1 MRSFL
6 YLSTTLATA
15 MAAGCPYMSGQLS
28 ARDKGFAKRQA
39 GDSVE
44 GTTLATQEFLA
55 PFELNDTNVYMT
67 TDSGTPID
75 EAVSLKAGPR
85 GPTLLEDF
93 IFRQKLQRF
102 DHERIPER
110 PVHARGAGAHGVFT
124 SYGDFSN
131 VTAASFLSKAGKQ
144 TPMFTRMSTVIG
156 ERGSVDS
163 ARDVHGMAT
172 RFYTDEGNFDIVGI
186 NVPVF
191 FINDAILFPD
201 LIHALKPSPDNQIP
215 QAATA
220 HDSAYDFFSQETSA
234 LNLVMIVMAGYGI
247 PRSYRHMDGWG
258 VHTYRLVT
266 SEGASKLVR
275 WHWKSLQGKASF
287 LWEEAQAVGG
297 KNSDFHRQDMWNAIE
312 AGVNPE
318 WELGVQIFDEN
329 EELAFGFD
337 VLDPTKFI
345 PEEVVPIT
353 PLGKMTLNTNPK
365 NYFAETEQIGFQP
378 GHIVRGIDFSDDP
391 VLQGRLYS
399 YLDAQLNRY
408 GGPNFEQAPVNRPRV
423 PIHNNNRDGKAQAY
437 IPTNIA
443 AYSPN
448 TLNFGSPME
457 ANETVGNGFFTAP
470 NRYVSGAL
478 TRELS
483 PTFADHWSQ
492 PRMVWNSL
500 SPEEQQIAVNA
511 LRFET
516 SHVVSVTVKQNFI
529 NQMNRID
536 HDLAVRVAQVLVDV
550 TVPPPDTTYYNNNK
564 TSYISIFHNSLPT
577 IQGLNFG
584 ILASVY
590 SNQSMSQAAMLSKQ
604 FADLGLFVSVVAENL
619 APGVNLTYSAADA
632 IDFDGILVT
641 PGSES
646 IFLNGTSP
654 LYPLGRPLQIVQ
666 SAYVY
671 GKPVGALGGASMV
684 FQSVGIAE
692 RPGVYFR
699 NSTATLLSDFE
710 AGLKT
715 FKFLD
720 RFPLDPPVG

>member
-1 MRSFL
+1 
-6 YLSTTLATA
+6 
-15 MAAGCPYMSGQLS
+15 MSGEL
-28 ARDKGFAKRQA
+28 RGRGEDLGKRQET
-39 GDSVE
+39 DPTE
-44 GTTLATQEFLA
+44 GTTISTEEFLA
-55 PFELNDTNVYMT
+55 PFQLNDTGAYMT
-67 TDSGTPID
+67 TDFGTPID
-75 EAVSLKAGPR
+75 EAVSLKGGAR

-102 DHERIPER
+102 DHER
-110 PVHARGAGAHGVFT
+110 AYGFFT
-124 SYGDFSN
+124 SYGNFAN
-131 VTAASFLSKAGKQ
+131 ITAASFLSETGKQ
-144 TPMFTRMSTVIG
+144 TPMFVRMSTVVG

-163 ARDVHGMAT
+163 ARDVHGLAT

-234 LNLVMIVMAGYGI
+234 LNLLMIVMAGYGV

-266 SEGASKLVR
+266 NEGATVLVK

-287 LWEEAQAVGG
+287 LWEEAQAT
-297 KNSDFHRQDMWNAIE
+297 
-312 AGVNPE
+312 GVCPE
-318 WELGVQIFDEN
+318 WELGVQIFSESQQ
-329 EELAFGFD
+329 LAFGFD

-353 PLGKMTLNTNPK
+353 PLGKMTLNANPK

-457 ANETVGNGFFTAP
+457 ANQTTGNGFFAAP
-470 NRYVSGAL
+470 NRLVSGAL
-478 TRELS
+478 TRALS
-483 PTFADHWSQ
+483 PTFANHWSQ
-492 PRMVWNSL
+492 PRLVWNSL
-500 SPEEQQIAVNA
+500 SPAEQQIAVNA

-516 SHVVSVTVKQNFI
+516 SHVASTTVRQNVI
-529 NQMNRID
+529 NQLNRID
-536 HDLAVRVAQVLVDV
+536 NNLAARVAQVLVDV
-550 TVPPPDTTYYNNNK
+550 TVPPPDPTYYNNNK
-564 TSYISIFHNSLPT
+564 TAYLSIFSNPLPT

-590 SNQSMSQAAMLSKQ
+590 SNQSMSQAATLSNQ
-604 FADLGLFVSVVAENL
+604 FASIGLFVSVVAETL
-619 APGVNLTYSAADA
+619 VPGVNLTYSAADA
-632 IDFDGILVT
+632 IDFDGVLVT

-646 IFLNGTSP
+646 VFMNGTSP
-654 LYPLGRPLQIVQ
+654 LYPLGRPLQILQ
-666 SAYVY
+666 NAYAY
-671 GKPVGALGGASMV
+671 GKPVGALGSASTV
-684 FQSVGIAE
+684 LQLAGIEE
-692 RPGVYFR
+692 RLGVYFS
-699 NSTATLLSDFE
+699 NSSATLLSDFE

-720 RFPLDPPVG
+720 RFPLDG

>member
-1 MRSFL
+1 
-6 YLSTTLATA
+6 
-15 MAAGCPYMSGQLS
+15 MSGELRS
-28 ARDKGFAKRQA
+28 REEDLGKRQDA
-39 GDSVE
+39 DSIE
-44 GTTLATQEFLA
+44 ETTISTQEFLA

-67 TDSGTPID
+67 TDFGTPID
-75 EAVSLKAGPR
+75 EAVSLKGSVR

-102 DHERIPER
+102 DHERVPER
-110 PVHARGAGAHGVFT
+110 PVHARGAGAYGVFT
-124 SYGDFSN
+124 SYGDFTN
-131 VTAASFLSKAGKQ
+131 ITAASFLSEEGKQ
-144 TPMFTRMSTVIG
+144 TPMFVRMSTVVG

-163 ARDVHGMAT
+163 ARDVHGLAT
-172 RFYTDEGNFDIVGI
+172 RFYTDQGNFDIVGI

-234 LNLVMIVMAGYGI
+234 LNLVMMVMAGYGV

-266 SEGASKLVR
+266 NEGATVLVK

-287 LWEEAQAVGG
+287 LWEEAQATGG
-297 KNSDFHRQDMWNAIE
+297 KNSDFHREDMWNAIE
-312 AGVNPE
+312 AGFYPE
-318 WELGVQIFDEN
+318 WELGVQIFN
-329 EELAFGFD
+329 ESQQLAFGFD

-353 PLGKMTLNTNPK
+353 PLGKMTLNANTK

-457 ANETVGNGFFTAP
+457 ANQTTGNGFFTAP
-470 NRYVSGAL
+470 NRLVSGAL
-478 TRELS
+478 TRALS

-500 SPEEQQIAVNA
+500 SPAEQQIAVNA

-516 SHVVSVTVKQNFI
+516 SHIVSNTVRQNFI
-529 NQMNRID
+529 NQLNRID
-536 HDLAVRVAQVLVDV
+536 NSLAARVAQVLVDV
-550 TVPPPDTTYYNNNK
+550 TVPPPDNTYYNNNK
-564 TSYISIFHNSLPT
+564 TAYLSIFSNTLPT

-590 SNQSMSQAAMLSKQ
+590 SNQSMSQAATLSKQ
-604 FADLGLFVSVVAENL
+604 FADLGLFVSVVAETL
-619 APGVNLTYSAADA
+619 DPGVNLTYSAADA
-632 IDFDGILVT
+632 IDFDGLLIT
-641 PGSES
+641 PGSEN
-646 IFLNGTSP
+646 IFVNGTSP
-654 LYPLGRPLQIVQ
+654 LYPLGRPLQILQ
-666 SAYVY
+666 NAYAY
-671 GKPVGALGGASMV
+671 GKPVGALGTASTA
-684 FQSVGIAE
+684 FQLAGVAE
-692 RPGVYFR
+692 RPGVYFS
-699 NSTATLLSDFE
+699 NSSAMLLSDFE

-720 RFPLDPPVG
+720 RFPLDA